1 MLGQEAIYIKFASLT
16 QILALIV
23 VEHGA
28 SSDGITKDIGT
39 EVLHFIL
46 TSTAFHSSEYLGK
59 LRIKAFLASDT
70 QPREILGIAPDT
82 YEPFL
87 DCLRK
92 DYSQE
97 TVPEILAPLLYKNTF
112 DISADM
118 SIDSLAKMVSEML
131 HFLQYQ
137 LCSCTILK

>member
-1 MLGQEAIYIKFASLT
+1 MEIF
-16 QILALIV
+16 LIV
-23 VEHGA
+23 KLSPHVIEHGA

-46 TSTAFHSSEYLGK
+46 TSTVSRSSEYFGK
-59 LRIKAFLASDT
+59 FRIKDFNNDSER
-70 QPREILGIAPDT
+70 REILGLAPDT
-82 YEPFL
+82 YESFL

-112 DISADM
+112 DISVDM
-118 SIDSLAKMVSEML
+118 SIDSLAKMVSETLKFL
-131 HFLQYQ
+131 HHL
-137 LCSCTILK
+137 LCS